1 MANKKI
7 TDATTATS
15 VAGTD
20 KVFLNQGGDL
30 KQVDLNSAVANS
42 QAVQTLNSN
51 LGLMYYKRISLNSNN
66 YTFNGKVYD
75 SGTVLVIGIHC
86 GDNVNFEI
94 GAMTYPRVTPNL
106 FYRISHGNVLPTDF
120 TAIK

>member
-51 LGLMYYKRISLNSNN
+51 LGINGFPIIPKSTVDETFKTCDKHIAIYYVGGS
-66 YTFNGKVYD
+66 
-75 SGTVLVIGIHC
+75 
-86 GDNVNFEI
+86 
-94 GAMTYPRVTPNL
+94 TYNEKSSKKNKQNT
-106 FYRISHGNVLPTDF
+106 H
-120 TAIK
+120 

>member
-1 MANKKI
+1 MLLNKISAIWI
-7 TDATTATS
+7 TKGLFIFVVCIAEWN
-15 VAGTD
+15 VC
-20 KVFLNQGGDL
+20 
-30 KQVDLNSAVANS
+30 
-42 QAVQTLNSN
+42 SN
-51 LGLMYYKRISLNSNN
+51 LGLMYYERINLKSDSNN

-75 SGTVLVIGIHC
+75 NGTVLVIGIHC

-94 GAMTYPRVTPNL
+94 GALTYPRVTPNL

>member
-1 MANKKI
+1 MKI
-7 TDATTATS
+7 LAIWITKGLFIFVICIAEWN
-15 VAGTD
+15 VC
-20 KVFLNQGGDL
+20 
-30 KQVDLNSAVANS
+30 
-42 QAVQTLNSN
+42 SN

-106 FYRISHGNVLPTDF
+106 FYRISHGDVLPTNF